1 MAKIEH
7 LITRQDFDAFAD
19 DPSANARTSAVL
31 QRLSEDDGAFFY
43 VMELKRI
50 NSDLLAAKA
59 KIYEDEELLA
69 IVQRLRERKH
79 MRPEKS
85 GMCSRRH

>member
-19 DPSANARTSAVL
+19 DPSANARTSAIL

-43 VMELKRI
+43 VMELKRV
-50 NSDLLAAKA
+50 NSELLAAKA
-59 KIYEDEELLA
+59 RIYEDEELLG
-69 IVQRLRERKH
+69 IMRRLRARKQTH
-79 MRPEKS
+79 AAGRMLS
-85 GMCSRRH
+85 QRH

>member
-50 NSDLLAAKA
+50 NSELLAAKA
-59 KIYEDEELLA
+59 RIYEDEELLG
-69 IVQRLRERKH
+69 VLRRLRARKQAQ
-79 MRPEKS
+79 PES
-85 GMCSRRH
+85 GLLSRRH